1 MSGFDEPEEDTL
13 EWWKVRLV
21 RYEEMMEEA
30 MANRSYTA
38 ASTLGKRGEV
48 AREMV
53 DKLSAELGAGP
64 EDMTEEELVHEH
76 GKAARYMPDA
86 HLEVYVS
93 EYARRHNVPKLKLV
107 ENKG

>member
-1 MSGFDEPEEDTL
+1 MHEGTL
-13 EWWKVRLV
+13 EWWQERLV
-21 RYEEMMEEA
+21 RYDELMEEA
-30 MANRSYTA
+30 AANRSYTA
-38 ASTLGKRGEV
+38 VSTLGKRSEV

-53 DKLSAELGAGP
+53 DKLTAELGAGP
-64 EDMTEEELVHEH
+64 EDMSEEELVHEH

-86 HLEVYVS
+86 HLEIYVE